1 MSVQQDATL
10 NLATLLKLDPELGEE
25 VRGEGEF
32 TPSAA
37 LLEADGLNVAGP
49 LRWQLTVRASGGD
62 DYILTGS
69 VSGSV
74 VQECRRCLT
83 EVATAVRSSLIYPML
98 YRPRKSRGGEVLTLL
113 ENDDEGDTLVFTQ
126 PEVDFAPLLVQVFA
140 IESPLTVLCKEDCR
154 GLSLDGVN
162 LNDHPE
168 HASPVQPERST
179 PSPFAALKD
188 IDLP

>member
-1 MSVQQDATL
+1 MPVQQDATL

-25 VRGEGEF
+25 VHGEGELM
-32 TPSAA
+32 PSGA
-37 LLEADGLNVAGP
+37 LLEADGLSIAEP
-49 LRWQLTVRASGGD
+49 LHWELTVRASGGD

-69 VSGSV
+69 IAGDV

-83 EVATAVRSSLIYPML
+83 EVETRVRSTLVYPML
-98 YRPRKSRGGEVLTLL
+98 YRPRKGGEVLKLL
-113 ENDDEGDTLVFTQ
+113 EQDDEDDVLVFSQ
-126 PEVDFAPLLVQVFA
+126 PQVDFAPLLVQVFA
-140 IESPLTVLCKEDCR
+140 IESPLTVLCKEDCK

-168 HASPVQPERST
+168 HASPAQPERCA

-188 IDLP
+188 IDLS